1 MNPTASLPGKFS
13 AESVLDSAMRC
24 DGTES
29 ADSPSEASGRSRDER
44 GVALVWMGL
53 MMLVMLGF
61 AGFAV
66 DLTNW
71 WLQAERIQR
80 AADAGAHAGVVFL
93 PSDITTAR
101 STALSL
107 VSRNGFST
115 GGTGAAGSTITVA
128 QEPNPNRLRVTVSST
143 TTNFFLGMLGVRT
156 TTISQTGVAE
166 YVAPV
171 PMGSPQNKLGNDPEG
186 TDPGTQ
192 LWLNAAGPQT
202 GKQQGERFGSK
213 LCNSTPKEYG
223 CSSSA
228 STEYDTNGYLYAIDV
243 TSVTAGQPLSIQVY
257 DPIFVNT
264 GSTCD
269 RTASSKTIMPTQA
282 SLTSAQWTALLAKY
296 PDAVNRFGAPAATA
310 GSAKY
315 CPGDASYASSNNAN
329 VQTSF
334 IVRSP
339 DSTEW
344 SDTDN
349 PIISNASCAPVTA
362 GSLNPTTATDI
373 YTQLT
378 GAASGV
384 INASDGT
391 LTFAEMFHRFATVC
405 TIPSG
410 SVETGRYILQIRT
423 NATSAAPTVYSAG
436 VTTEGANHMSVRVG
450 FGTSGLAAV
459 DGSGVTI
466 SARGRLPIFAN
477 AAGANTQFYVARV
490 LPYDAG
496 RTLRI
501 NLYDMGESS
510 QAGTLRILG
519 PTEYTGTLSGCVI
532 TRDDNASLST
542 TPSLCQ
548 LNNVLSSGGYNGR
561 LLTIDVP
568 IPVNYTCSSN
578 SATGCWMRIQASYPS
593 GAVVNDATTWSA
605 SILGNPVRL
614 VE

>member
-1 MNPTASLPGKFS
+1 MSPAD
-13 AESVLDSAMRC
+13 DS
-24 DGTES
+24 GV
-29 ADSPSEASGRSRDER
+29 GRLGRLRQRDER

-53 MMLVMLGF
+53 MLIVLMGF

-71 WLQAERIQR
+71 WLQTERIQR

-93 PSDITTAR
+93 PSDLTTAT
-101 STALSL
+101 STATAS
-107 VSRNGFST
+107 VRMNGYST
-115 GGTGAAGSTITVA
+115 GGTGAAGSTITVT
-128 QEPNPNRLRVTVSST
+128 QDPNPNRLRVKVTST
-143 TTNFFLGMLGVRT
+143 TSNFFLGLIGVPT
-156 TTISQTGVAE
+156 TRITRQAVAE

-171 PMGSPQNKLGNDPEG
+171 PMGSPQNKLGNDPDG

-192 LWLNAAGPQT
+192 LWVNAAGPQT
-202 GKQQGERFGSK
+202 GKQQGERFGAK
-213 LCNSTPKEYG
+213 LCNSSPREYG
-223 CSSSA
+223 CSGTA
-228 STEYDTNGYLYAIDV
+228 STEYEQNGYLYAVDV
-243 TSVTAGQPLSIQVY
+243 TSPVGGQDLVFQVY

-282 SLTSAQWTALLAKY
+282 SLTSTQWSTLLARY
-296 PDAVNRFGAPAATA
+296 SDAATRFGAPATTTGA
-310 GSAKY
+310 AKF
-315 CPGDASYASSNNAN
+315 CPGDASYASSGSYAN
-329 VQTSF
+329 VNTSF
-334 IVRSP
+334 TVRAP
-339 DSTEW
+339 DTTEW

-349 PIISNASCAPVTA
+349 PVVNNASCAPVSV
-362 GSLNPTTATDI
+362 GYLNPSTATDI
-373 YTQLT
+373 YNQLVGT
-378 GAASGV
+378 TSGV
-384 INASDGT
+384 INANDGV
-391 LTFAEMFHRFATVC
+391 LTFAETFHRWATVC
-405 TIPSG
+405 TVPAG
-410 SVETGRYILQIRT
+410 SVEAGRYILQVRT
-423 NATSAAPTVYSAG
+423 NATTSAPSVYSSSVA
-436 VTTEGANHMSVRVG
+436 TEGANHMSIRVG
-450 FGTSGLAAV
+450 FGTTGLNNV
-459 DGSGVTI
+459 DGSNVTI

-477 AAGANTQFYVARV
+477 ANGANTQFYVARV

-501 NLYDMGESS
+501 NLFDMGESS

-519 PTEYTGTLSGCVI
+519 PTEYSGTISGCTI

-568 IPVNYTCSSN
+568 IPANYTCSSS
-578 SATGCWMRIQASYPS
+578 SATGCWMRIQASYP
-593 GAVVNDATTWSA
+593 ATATVNDATTWSA